1 VTCATANFCEY
12 PGGLSATNRR
22 LRAENNRLRIEI
34 RQLENR
40 VVVLQMELDDRKA
53 WEDKMARDLS
63 VDLSQLPLGR
73 LTASSAP
80 TISGD

>member
-1 VTCATANFCEY
+1 M
-12 PGGLSATNRR
+12 
-22 LRAENNRLRIEI
+22 IEI